1 MVGLSRTDQR
11 GCGPS
16 SSARSAECSQAG
28 NGRARR
34 CRESSRRWPWP
45 PQERWRLSA
54 WRRAAAPRPA
64 RWRAVGSTG
73 CSDEL
78 AESSATRRGPR
89 ASAAAEP
96 RRLADC
102 SQMRR
107 GTRGSDP
114 RSTPSLP
121 REALAFQPAPVC
133 AQCEPAADRDGS
145 ERPRPWTTA
154 DPLRQVGE
162 HERERQVAER
172 APQLAPVV
180 LDPAFQSLTS
190 SLMNHPKSSRAGRRR
205 CRSLRARPVRRAR
218 RRAWHPASRPRR
230 RRPPR
235 RSKARSTR

>member
-96 RRLADC
+96 RRLAD
-102 SQMRR
+102 
-107 GTRGSDP
+107 
-114 RSTPSLP
+114 STPSLP